1 MRGRSRQ
8 MVPWFVTLAVA
19 AMVAGAA
26 APARGAVASTW
37 LLRAPLPEASANFAT
52 GTGSDGRVYVLDGEV
67 PESVAYDPAT
77 NVWSAR
83 ATMPDPRAD
92 TASAS
97 LPDGRILV
105 IGGYDFACGGCIVS
119 RVDAYS
125 PSTDTWSSVAGMHT
139 TRRWEAATTGVDGR
153 VYVFGGLNDAGT
165 VLRSGEVYDPQ
176 ANAWTPLPKG
186 PVARYGAA
194 AVTLPGGRILVIGGA
209 VGSGGQMLTRRV
221 DRYDPVTRAWTR
233 RADMPGVRFLLGAA
247 LGGDGR
253 VYAVGG
259 IGRRGAIKTV
269 VAYSPRRN
277 TWTQA
282 PALHGS
288 RSQLGVVAAGGDIYA
303 IGGCG
308 GGFSPTPCPTDRVE
322 RLRTSS

>member
-1 MRGRSRQ
+1 L
-8 MVPWFVTLAVA
+8 VPWLVTLAVA

-26 APARGAVASTW
+26 APAPGAASTW
-37 LLRAPLPEASANFAT
+37 VLRAPLPDASANFAT
-52 GTGSDGRVYVLDGEV
+52 ATGSDGRLYVLDGEV

-77 NVWSAR
+77 NVWSGR

-92 TASAS
+92 TAGTT

-105 IGGYDFACGGCIVS
+105 IGGYDFSCGGCIVS

-125 PSTDTWSSVAGMHT
+125 PSTDTWGTVAGMHR
-139 TRRWEAATTGVDGR
+139 TRRWEAATTGADGR

-165 VLRSGEVYDPQ
+165 VLGSGEAYDPRT
-176 ANAWTPLPKG
+176 NAWTLLPKG

-194 AVTLPGGRILVIGGA
+194 AVTLPSGRILVIGGA
-209 VGSGGQMLTRRV
+209 VDSQGQLLTRRV
-221 DRYDPVTRAWTR
+221 DRYDPVARTWTR

-247 LGGDGR
+247 LGVDGR

-259 IGRRGAIKTV
+259 IGSRGAIKTV
-269 VAYSPRRN
+269 VAYSPRTN
-277 TWTQA
+277 GWTQA
-282 PALHGS
+282 PALSGS
-288 RSQLGVVAAGGDIYA
+288 RSQLGVTAAGGYIYA

-322 RLRTSS
+322 RLRTSP